1 MTTRQNLL
9 TPVGRLVRGSL
20 YRGNDKDAEGR
31 PLVVKSGPNA
41 GQARLDFFFALAI
54 PKGPEAAWWDTEWG
68 KVILSVGAACF
79 PRVYTTPSFSW
90 KVTDGDSQVPNKRGR
105 KPCENEGYPGNW
117 VVGFSSGFAP
127 KIFNKDGT
135 APIVEPDAVKLGY
148 YIQVFGSVDGN
159 GSDQQPG
166 VFLNHSMVSLQAYG
180 TEIVVGPDA
189 AAVGFGGAAL
199 PAGASATPPAGAFAG
214 PAQMPAQMPAMP
226 GTPAAMPA
234 MPSMAPGAAVAMPAM
249 PGAPTVVTPNPAIL
263 TPPAPP
269 APPAAP
275 ARRMTAAAGGYSY
288 DDLIRGGWTDAT
300 LIAQGLMLP

>member
-1 MTTRQNLL
+1 MTTRQNIL
-9 TPVGRLVRGSL
+9 TPVGRIVRGSL
-20 YRGNDKDAEGR
+20 YKGNDKDAEGR
-31 PLVVKSGPNA
+31 PLVVKSGANA
-41 GQARLDFFFALAI
+41 GQARVDFFFALAI

-68 KVILSVGAACF
+68 KVILSVGSACF

-90 KVTDGDSQVPNKRGR
+90 KVIDGDSQVPNKKGR

-117 VVGFSSGFAP
+117 VLSFSSGFAP

-135 APIVEPDAVKLGY
+135 APIVEADAVKLGY
-148 YIQVFGSVDGN
+148 YVQVYGSVDGN

-180 TEIVVGPDA
+180 PEIVVGPDA

-214 PAQMPAQMPAMP
+214 PAQMPAMP
-226 GTPAAMPA
+226 GAPAAMPA

-263 TPPAPP
+263 TPPTPP